1 MDKEAVGSDLPGV
14 PDQTAG
20 LADGAAAAPDGAFER
35 ILELLQAGGPVV
47 FLLMAV
53 SIVATAV
60 ILLKLWQFS
69 RTNVG
74 KSRNGRLAVELYKQG
89 RVKEAL
95 AAAGRARSPVG
106 EVLARA
112 MRGRQRDL
120 PEAKTREEVLRYG
133 GDVLESLRGGFRILE
148 VIASLSPL
156 LGLFG
161 TVLGMIEAFRALEA
175 AGNQIN
181 PAILSGG
188 IWQAL
193 LTTAVGLAIA
203 IPVVA
208 ILNWLERRVDGL
220 AHEMDNL
227 VTQLFTE
234 DLSEQ
239 APLEGAAHRDRTDLA
254 AAVA

>member
-1 MDKEAVGSDLPGV
+1 MDKDAAGSDLPGV
-14 PDQTAG
+14 QAPVAELAEGAG
-20 LADGAAAAPDGAFER
+20 AAPDSAFER
-35 ILELLQAGGPVV
+35 ILEIIQAGGPVV
-47 FLLMAV
+47 LLLIAV

-60 ILLKLWQFS
+60 ILLKIWQFS

-74 KSRNGRLAVELYKQG
+74 KSRNGPIAVRLYKEG
-89 RVKEAL
+89 HVKEAL
-95 AAAGRARSPVG
+95 AAARRARSPVG

-112 MRGRQRDL
+112 IRGRQRNL
-120 PEAKTREEVLRYG
+120 PEAKIREEVLRYG

-234 DLSEQ
+234 DLSEE
-239 APLEGAAHRDRTDLA
+239 ASLEGAGHRDRTDFA